1 LSAAVA
7 FDFFQQR
14 IIPAQVNSK
23 DQEPKSIC
31 DGQECPSHTGSVLTS
46 AIVALAKNN
55 PNLKDRIVSAA
66 PVEDDSSFELKLR
79 PQRLNEF
86 IGQDK
91 VKENLAVAIEAA
103 RSRGEALDHVL
114 LYGPPGLGKTTLATI
129 IANEL
134 AVAFQQTSGPTL
146 QIKGDLTA
154 ILTNLR
160 DRQVLF
166 IDEVHR
172 LQPALEEILYS
183 ALEDYK
189 LDIMIG
195 QGPSARTHTMDVKPF
210 TFIGATTRAGLLSA
224 PLRSRFGLLLRL
236 EFYSNEDLR
245 VIVERSADIMG
256 VRVDRP
262 GALEIASR
270 SRGTP
275 RIANRLLRRVRDYA
289 QVRAG
294 GNIDQPTA
302 QAALSMLEVDR
313 HGFDE
318 IDRKLLLTIIE
329 KYQGGPVGVG
339 TLAAVLAEEADAI
352 EEIYEP
358 FLIQIGFLNRTP
370 RGRIATQ
377 LAYEHFGITPNRRQS
392 SLF

>member
-1 LSAAVA
+1 MTYSVCKFMRAADSQLSDSRFQLTIRPVA
-7 FDFFQQR
+7 TAR
-14 IIPAQVNSK
+14 NIP
-23 DQEPKSIC
+23 
-31 DGQECPSHTGSVLTS
+31 G
-46 AIVALAKNN
+46 
-55 PNLKDRIVSAA
+55 LKQDEKQDLKQRIVSAA

-79 PQRLNEF
+79 PQRLVEF
-86 IGQDK
+86 IGQAK

-134 AVAFQQTSGPTL
+134 GVPFQQTSGPTL

-154 ILTNLR
+154 ILTNVR
-160 DRQVLF
+160 DKQVLF

-172 LQPALEEILYS
+172 LQPTLEELLYS

-189 LDIMIG
+189 LDIIIG
-195 QGPSARTHTMDVKPF
+195 QGPAARTHTLDMKPF
-210 TFIGATTRAGLLSA
+210 TFVGATTRAGLLSS
-224 PLRSRFGLLLRL
+224 PLRSRFGIVLRL

-245 VIVERSADIMG
+245 IIVERSAEILAVEID
-256 VRVDRP
+256 DA

-289 QVRAG
+289 QVRGAG
-294 GNIDQPTA
+294 KIDLATA
-302 QAALSMLEVDR
+302 QAALQMLEVDR

-318 IDRKLLLTIIE
+318 VDRKLLLTIIE
-329 KYQGGPVGVG
+329 KYQGGPVGVN
-339 TLAAVLAEEADAI
+339 TLAAALAEEPDAI

-370 RGRIATQ
+370 RGRVATH